1 MKEVTMAM
9 NIIIVGGGKV
19 GTSLALLLLE
29 KGYAVKVIEAERERI
44 SRLQQ
49 DLPANVVVLGNG
61 TDPVVLEA
69 TGILGVDVVA
79 ATTGQD
85 ETNLVVTS
93 LARFVFNVPRT
104 VARVNN
110 PKNAWMFTPVMGVD
124 VAVNQADLMASLIA
138 KESVTE

>member
-1 MKEVTMAM
+1 
-9 NIIIVGGGKV
+9 
-19 GTSLALLLLE
+19 
-29 KGYAVKVIEAERERI
+29 VKVIEAERERI

-49 DLPANVVVLGNG
+49 DLPADVVALGNG

-69 TGILGVDVVA
+69 AGILGVDVVA

-85 ETNLVVTS
+85 ETNLVVTN
-93 LARFVFNVPRT
+93 LARFVFNVPRV

-110 PKNAWMFTPVMGVD
+110 PKNAWMFTPMMGVD
-124 VAVNQADLMASLIA
+124 VAVNQADLMANLIA

>member
-1 MKEVTMAM
+1 MAM
-9 NIIIVGGGKV
+9 KVIIVGGGKV
-19 GTSLALLLLE
+19 GTSLALLLLG
-29 KGYAVKVIEAERERI
+29 KGYSVKVIEAAREKI

-49 DLPANVVVLGNG
+49 DLPPDVVALGNG

-69 TGILGVDVVA
+69 AGILGVDVVA

-85 ETNLVVTS
+85 ETNLVVTN
-93 LARFVFNVPRT
+93 LARFAFNVPRV

-110 PKNAWMFTPVMGVD
+110 PKNAWMFTPMMGVD

>member
-1 MKEVTMAM
+1 MK
-9 NIIIVGGGKV
+9 IIIVGGGKV

-29 KGYAVKVIEAERERI
+29 KRYNVKVIEAAREKI

-49 DLPANVVVLGNG
+49 DLPADVVALGNG

-69 TGILGVDVVA
+69 AGILGVDVVA

-85 ETNLVVTS
+85 ETNLVVTN
-93 LARFVFNVPRT
+93 LARFAFNVPRV

-110 PKNAWMFTPVMGVD
+110 PKNAWMFTPMMGVD
-124 VAVNQADLMASLIA
+124 VAVNQADLMARLIA

>member
-1 MKEVTMAM
+1 MAM
-9 NIIIVGGGKV
+9 KVIIVGGGKV

-29 KGYAVKVIEAERERI
+29 KGYAVKVIEAEREKV

-49 DLPANVVVLGNG
+49 DLPADAVTLGNG

-69 TGILGVDVVA
+69 AGILGVNVVA

-85 ETNLVVTS
+85 ETNLVVTN
-93 LARFVFNVPRT
+93 LARFVFNVPRV

-110 PKNAWMFTPVMGVD
+110 PKNAWMFTPMMGVD
-124 VAVNQADLMASLIA
+124 VAVNQANLMASLIA
-138 KESVTE
+138 KESMTV

>member
-1 MKEVTMAM
+1 MAM
-9 NIIIVGGGKV
+9 KIIIVGGGKV

-29 KGYAVKVIEAERERI
+29 KGYNVKVIEAAREKI

-49 DLPANVVVLGNG
+49 DLPASAVALGNG

-69 TGILGVDVVA
+69 AGILGADVVA

-85 ETNLVVTS
+85 ETNLVVTN
-93 LARFVFNVPRT
+93 LARFVFDVPRV

-124 VAVNQADLMASLIA
+124 VVVNQADVMAGLIA

>member
-1 MKEVTMAM
+1 MKV
-9 NIIIVGGGKV
+9 IIVGGGKV

-29 KGYAVKVIEAERERI
+29 KGHAVKVIETAREKI

-49 DLPANVVVLGNG
+49 DLPANVVALGNG

-85 ETNLVVTS
+85 ETNLVVTN
-93 LARFVFNVPRT
+93 LARFAFNVPRV

-110 PKNAWMFTPVMGVD
+110 PKNAWMFTAMMGVD
-124 VAVNQADLMASLIA
+124 VAVNQADLMAGLIA
-138 KESVTE
+138 KESGTE

>member
-1 MKEVTMAM
+1 MAM
-9 NIIIVGGGKV
+9 KVIIVGGGKV

-29 KGYAVKVIEAERERI
+29 KGYTVKVIEAERERI

-49 DLPANVVVLGNG
+49 DLPADVVALGNG

-110 PKNAWMFTPVMGVD
+110 PKNAWMFTSVMGVD
-124 VAVNQADLMASLIA
+124 VAVNQADLMARLIA

>member
-1 MKEVTMAM
+1 MAM
-9 NIIIVGGGKV
+9 KIIIVGGGKV

-49 DLPANVVVLGNG
+49 DLPDNVVALGNG

-69 TGILGVDVVA
+69 MGILGVDVVA

-85 ETNLVVTS
+85 ETNLVVTN
-93 LARFVFNVPRT
+93 LARFVFNVPRV

>member
-1 MKEVTMAM
+1 MAM
-9 NIIIVGGGKV
+9 KVIIVGGGKV

-29 KGYAVKVIEAERERI
+29 KGYNVKVVEAAREKI

-49 DLPANVVVLGNG
+49 DLPADVVALGNG

-69 TGILGVDVVA
+69 AGILGVNVVA

-85 ETNLVVTS
+85 ETNLVVTN
-93 LARFVFNVPRT
+93 LARFVFNVPRV

-110 PKNAWMFTPVMGVD
+110 PKNAWMFTPMMGVD

>member
-1 MKEVTMAM
+1 MAM
-9 NIIIVGGGKV
+9 KVIIVGGGKV

-29 KGYAVKVIEAERERI
+29 KGYGVKVIEAAREKI

-49 DLPANVVVLGNG
+49 DLPADVVALGNG

-69 TGILGVDVVA
+69 AGILGVDVVA

-85 ETNLVVTS
+85 ETNLVVTN
-93 LARFVFNVPRT
+93 LARFAFNVPRV

-110 PKNAWMFTPVMGVD
+110 PKNAWMFTPMMGVD

>member
-1 MKEVTMAM
+1 MAM
-9 NIIIVGGGKV
+9 KVIIVGGGKV
-19 GTSLALLLLE
+19 GTSLALLLLK
-29 KGYAVKVIEAERERI
+29 KGYNVKVIEAVREKI

-49 DLPANVVVLGNG
+49 DLPADAVALGNG

-69 TGILGVDVVA
+69 AGILGVNVVA

-85 ETNLVVTS
+85 ETNLVVTN
-93 LARFVFNVPRT
+93 LARFAFNVPRV

-110 PKNAWMFTPVMGVD
+110 PKNAWMFTPMMGVD

>member
-1 MKEVTMAM
+1 MAM
-9 NIIIVGGGKV
+9 KVIIVGGGKV

-29 KGYAVKVIEAERERI
+29 KGYNVKVIEAAREKI

-49 DLPANVVVLGNG
+49 DLPADAVALGNG

-69 TGILGVDVVA
+69 AGILGVNVVA

-85 ETNLVVTS
+85 ETNLVVTN
-93 LARFVFNVPRT
+93 LARFAFNVPRV

-110 PKNAWMFTPVMGVD
+110 PKNAWMFTPMMGVD

>member
-1 MKEVTMAM
+1 MAM
-9 NIIIVGGGKV
+9 KVIIVGGGKV
-19 GTSLALLLLE
+19 GTSLALLLLK
-29 KGYAVKVIEAERERI
+29 KGYNVKVLEAAREKI

-49 DLPANVVVLGNG
+49 DLPADVVALGNG

-69 TGILGVDVVA
+69 ADILGVNVVA

-85 ETNLVVTS
+85 ETNLVVTN
-93 LARFVFNVPRT
+93 LARFAFNVPRV

-110 PKNAWMFTPVMGVD
+110 PKNAWMFTPMMGVD

>member
-1 MKEVTMAM
+1 MAM
-9 NIIIVGGGKV
+9 KVIIVGGGKV
-19 GTSLALLLLE
+19 GTSLALLLLK
-29 KGYAVKVIEAERERI
+29 KGYNVKVIEAVREKI

-49 DLPANVVVLGNG
+49 DLPADVVALGNG

-69 TGILGVDVVA
+69 AGILGADVVA

-85 ETNLVVTS
+85 ETNLVVTN
-93 LARFVFNVPRT
+93 LARFAFNVPRV

-110 PKNAWMFTPVMGVD
+110 PKNAWMFTPMMGVD

>member
-1 MKEVTMAM
+1 MAM
-9 NIIIVGGGKV
+9 KVIIVGGGKV

-29 KGYAVKVIEAERERI
+29 KGYNVKVVEAAREKI

-49 DLPANVVVLGNG
+49 DLPADVVVLGNG

-85 ETNLVVTS
+85 ETNLVVTN
-93 LARFVFNVPRT
+93 LARFAFNVPRV

-110 PKNAWMFTPVMGVD
+110 PKNAWMFTPMMGVD

>member
-1 MKEVTMAM
+1 MAM
-9 NIIIVGGGKV
+9 KVIIVGGGKV

-29 KGYAVKVIEAERERI
+29 KGYSVKVVEAAREKI

-49 DLPANVVVLGNG
+49 DLPADVVALGNG

-69 TGILGVDVVA
+69 AGILGVDVVA

-85 ETNLVVTS
+85 ETNLVVTN
-93 LARFVFNVPRT
+93 LARFAFNVPRV

-110 PKNAWMFTPVMGVD
+110 PKNAWMFTPMMGVD

-138 KESVTE
+138 KESVSE

>member
-1 MKEVTMAM
+1 MKV
-9 NIIIVGGGKV
+9 IIVGGGKV

-29 KGYAVKVIEAERERI
+29 KGYAVKVIEAAREKI

-49 DLPANVVVLGNG
+49 DLPADVVALGNG

-69 TGILGVDVVA
+69 AGILGVDVVA

-85 ETNLVVTS
+85 ETNLVVTN
-93 LARFVFNVPRT
+93 LARFVFNVPRV

-110 PKNAWMFTPVMGVD
+110 PKNAWMFTPMMGVD

>member
-1 MKEVTMAM
+1 MAKK
-9 NIIIVGGGKV
+9 IIIVGGGKV

-49 DLPANVVVLGNG
+49 DLPDNVVALGNG

-69 TGILGVDVVA
+69 AGISGVDVVA

-85 ETNLVVTS
+85 ETNLVVTN
-93 LARFVFNVPRT
+93 LARFVFNVPRV

>member
-1 MKEVTMAM
+1 MTMKV
-9 NIIIVGGGKV
+9 IIVGGGKV

-29 KGYAVKVIEAERERI
+29 KGYTVKVIEAAREKI

-49 DLPANVVVLGNG
+49 DLPADVVALGNG
-61 TDPVVLEA
+61 TDPVVLESA
-69 TGILGVDVVA
+69 GILGVDVVA

-85 ETNLVVTS
+85 ETNLVVTN
-93 LARFVFNVPRT
+93 LARFAFNVPRV

-110 PKNAWMFTPVMGVD
+110 PKNAWMFTPMMGVD

>member
-1 MKEVTMAM
+1 MAM
-9 NIIIVGGGKV
+9 KVILVGGVKV

-29 KGYAVKVIEAERERI
+29 KGYNVKVVEAAREKI

-49 DLPANVVVLGNG
+49 DLPADVVALGNG

-69 TGILGVDVVA
+69 AGILGVNVVA

-85 ETNLVVTS
+85 ETNLVVTN
-93 LARFVFNVPRT
+93 LARFVFNVPRV

-110 PKNAWMFTPVMGVD
+110 PKNAWMFTPMMGVD

>member
-1 MKEVTMAM
+1 MTMKV
-9 NIIIVGGGKV
+9 IIVGGGKV
-19 GTSLALLLLE
+19 GTSLALLLLG
-29 KGYAVKVIEAERERI
+29 KGYSVKVIEAAREKI

-49 DLPANVVVLGNG
+49 DLPADVVALGNG

-69 TGILGVDVVA
+69 AGILGVDVVA

-85 ETNLVVTS
+85 ETNLVVTN
-93 LARFVFNVPRT
+93 LARFAFNVPRV

-110 PKNAWMFTPVMGVD
+110 PKNAWMFTPMMGVD

>member
-1 MKEVTMAM
+1 MAM
-9 NIIIVGGGKV
+9 KVIIVGGGKV

-29 KGYAVKVIEAERERI
+29 KGHAVKVIETAREKI

-49 DLPANVVVLGNG
+49 DLPANVVALGNG

-93 LARFVFNVPRT
+93 LARFVFNVPRV

>member
-1 MKEVTMAM
+1 MAM
-9 NIIIVGGGKV
+9 KVIIVGGGKV

-29 KGYAVKVIEAERERI
+29 KGYAVKVVETAREKI

-49 DLPANVVVLGNG
+49 DLPADVVMFGNG

-69 TGILGVDVVA
+69 AGILRVDVVA

-85 ETNLVVTS
+85 EANLVVTN
-93 LARFVFNVPRT
+93 LARFAFNVPRV

-110 PKNAWMFTPVMGVD
+110 PKNDWMFTPMMGVD

>member
-1 MKEVTMAM
+1 MAM
-9 NIIIVGGGKV
+9 KVIIVGGGKV

-29 KGYAVKVIEAERERI
+29 KGYNVKVVEAAREKV

-49 DLPANVVVLGNG
+49 DLPADVVVLGNG

-69 TGILGVDVVA
+69 AGILGVNVVA

-85 ETNLVVTS
+85 ETNLVVTN
-93 LARFVFNVPRT
+93 LARFVFNVPRV

-110 PKNAWMFTPVMGVD
+110 PKNAWMFTPMMGVD

>member
-1 MKEVTMAM
+1 MAM
-9 NIIIVGGGKV
+9 KVIIVGGGKV

-29 KGYAVKVIEAERERI
+29 KGYAVKVVEAAREKI

-49 DLPANVVVLGNG
+49 DLPADVVALGNG

-69 TGILGVDVVA
+69 AGILGVDVVA

-85 ETNLVVTS
+85 ETNLVVTN
-93 LARFVFNVPRT
+93 LARFAFNVPRV

-110 PKNAWMFTPVMGVD
+110 PKNAWMFTPMMGVD
-124 VAVNQADLMASLIA
+124 LAVNQADLIASLIA

>member
-1 MKEVTMAM
+1 MAM
-9 NIIIVGGGKV
+9 KVIIVGGGKV

-29 KGYAVKVIEAERERI
+29 KGYTVKVIEAERERI

-49 DLPANVVVLGNG
+49 DLPANIVVLGNG
-61 TDPVVLEA
+61 TDPAVLEA
-69 TGILGVDVVA
+69 TGILGMDVVA

-85 ETNLVVTS
+85 ETNLVVTN
-93 LARFVFNVPRT
+93 LARFAFNVPRV

-110 PKNAWMFTPVMGVD
+110 PKNAWMFTPMMGVD

>member
-1 MKEVTMAM
+1 MK
-9 NIIIVGGGKV
+9 IIIVGGGKV

-29 KGYAVKVIEAERERI
+29 KRYNVRVIEAAREKI

-49 DLPANVVVLGNG
+49 DLPADVVALGNG

-69 TGILGVDVVA
+69 AGILGVDVVA

-85 ETNLVVTS
+85 ETNLVVTN
-93 LARFVFNVPRT
+93 LARFAFNVPRV

-110 PKNAWMFTPVMGVD
+110 PKNAWMFTPMMGVD

>member
-1 MKEVTMAM
+1 MKV
-9 NIIIVGGGKV
+9 IIVGGGKV

-29 KGYAVKVIEAERERI
+29 KGYDVKVIEAVREKI

-49 DLPANVVVLGNG
+49 DLPADVVALGNG

-69 TGILGVDVVA
+69 AGILGVDVVA

-85 ETNLVVTS
+85 ETTLVVTN
-93 LARFVFNVPRT
+93 LARFAFNVPR
-104 VARVNN
+104 VIARVNN
-110 PKNAWMFTPVMGVD
+110 PKNAWMFTPMMGVD